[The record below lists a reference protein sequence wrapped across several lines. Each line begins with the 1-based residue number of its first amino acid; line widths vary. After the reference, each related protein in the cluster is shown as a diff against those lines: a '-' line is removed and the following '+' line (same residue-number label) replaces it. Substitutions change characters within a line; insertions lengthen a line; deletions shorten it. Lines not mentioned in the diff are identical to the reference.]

1 MDMYSG
7 VVVNDLGTHGNDIS
21 GVGVNG
27 IDIYSMDV
35 NDKIAFYRGDY
46 FSAAYHVKEKTPVRF
61 YKLSLSVFFFL
72 IERFAPAEKS
82 NN

>member
-7 VVVNDLGTHGNDIS
+7 VVVNDLGTHGMDIS

-35 NDKIAFYRGDY
+35 NDKIALPRWLF
-46 FSAAYHVKEKTPVRF
+46 FSGI
-61 YKLSLSVFFFL
+61 SG
-72 IERFAPAEKS
+72 
-82 NN
+82 